1 LDKFPEAFKRFEA
14 VVDVSKIK
22 SFQQL
27 LTAFMYWAGRK
38 WKGTPLQ
45 VEALRVEAVKIG
57 LLPPISEEEF
67 KRQKRLVDELYRRV
81 YYAYRR
87 LEYNQ
92 KRLEEWQSYYARMME
107 RAEKERWT
115 PREIASLQKWVL
127 PRIRSAE
134 QRRDRWLREWSEAF
148 ERLKVERDKLKGFE
162 RQLEEWRKR
171 RRVKG

>member
-1 LDKFPEAFKRFEA
+1 LDKFPEAFQRFER
-14 VVDVSKIK
+14 VVDTSKMK

-27 LTAFMYWAGRK
+27 LTAFTYWAGRK

-45 VEALRVEAVKIG
+45 VEALKVEGVRLG
-57 LLPPISEEEF
+57 LLPPIPEEEVR
-67 KRQKRLVDELYRRV
+67 RQKKLVDELYKQV
-81 YYAYRR
+81 YRTYRN
-87 LEYNQ
+87 LQYNQ

-148 ERLKVERDKLKGFE
+148 ERLKVERAKLKGYE

-171 RRVKG
+171 RRG

>member
-27 LTAFMYWAGRK
+27 LTAFMYWSGRK

-45 VEALRVEAVKIG
+45 VEALKVEGVRLG
-57 LLPPISEEEF
+57 LLPPVPEEEVR
-67 KRQKRLVDELYRRV
+67 RQKRLVDELYKQV
-81 YYAYRR
+81 YRTYRN
-87 LEYNQ
+87 LQYNQ

-107 RAEKERWT
+107 RAEKEQWT

-134 QRRDRWLREWSEAF
+134 QRRNRWLREWSEAF
-148 ERLKVERDKLKGFE
+148 ERLKVERDKLKGYE